1 MHEIAEKPVIQAYG
15 GIHSGVDRLTWI
27 AVATRMTVAS
37 CRFSELARVGRCQL
51 KRNGTSSIPSPAR
64 KLELFSGK
72 TPLLDLD
79 KV

>member
-37 CRFSELARVGRCQL
+37 CRFSE
-51 KRNGTSSIPSPAR
+51 
-64 KLELFSGK
+64 
-72 TPLLDLD
+72 
-79 KV
+79 